1 MLDRWPRFIGG
12 LILLGGGLSAVEPDD
27 EAAVLVAV
35 QPSENSHDVP
45 DWAPGAF
52 VGDCVAAGQP
62 LGSELDVAVGPDAA
76 VGPDV
81 GLGARWRYWY
91 SLCLKCLPG
100 PGGLVPV
107 GPLPGGIAFVA
118 V

>member
-62 LGSELDVAVGPDAA
+62 LGSELGVAVGPDAA
-76 VGPDV
+76 RGPDGGLRAPV
-81 GLGARWRYWY
+81 GYWVFF
-91 SLCLKCLPG
+91 LLKVFAG
-100 PGGLVPV
+100 PRGLVPV
-107 GPLPGGIAFVA
+107 GPLPRGSA
-118 V
+118 